1 MVRYAVGQAVPRTE
15 DPRLLK
21 GVGRY
26 VDDIRLANLAHG
38 YILRSPLAHALIK
51 SIDVSSA
58 KAVPGV
64 LAILTG
70 ADFEAAGLNGIVTDV
85 ANAKRPDGTP
95 IFRPPRPALVT
106 NKVRVVGDHVA
117 FVVAETLD
125 QAKDAAELIEVDY
138 EPLPAMVGTAAA
150 AEPDA
155 VPVWDE
161 CPDNISFEHNV
172 GDAVATEAAFAK
184 ADVVVK

>member
-26 VDDIRLANLAHG
+26 VDDIRLADLAHG

-64 LAILTG
+64 LAVLTG

-95 IFRPPRPALVT
+95 IFRPPRPALVS

-117 FVVAETLD
+117 FVVAKT
-125 QAKDAAELIEVDY
+125 K
-138 EPLPAMVGTAAA
+138 
-150 AEPDA
+150 
-155 VPVWDE
+155 
-161 CPDNISFEHNV
+161 
-172 GDAVATEAAFAK
+172 VAPIK
-184 ADVVVK
+184 R